1 QVPALA
7 GPSSP
12 EMQLLGLLLALLGAG
27 EWDGGWGLHIQVQ
40 EAVMI
45 QEGLCALVPCV
56 ILYSRS
62 VWNHSAPAYGY
73 WYWKKKNVNKQEEL
87 VATNDPDREADVT
100 KSPFQLVGDPR
111 ANDCSLGISEP
122 RKENSGRYFF
132 RLERESEKL
141 ASKSSLLN
149 LTITGLTQLPD
160 IHILEPLESG
170 RLSLLK
176 CSMPGACKGDLSPTF
191 SWTGASLR
199 SLGLDLEAYTTSEIK
214 VTPLPQDHGTYLTCR
229 VTLPK
234 IGVSTERTVQLNVS
248 CECQKLL
255 CRSLSLSLFLVLESQ
270 GNVTFLEAQKGQVL
284 QLLCTAEG
292 QPPVTLSWALENR
305 VLSRSH
311 PTGSRTLGLELPG
324 VKPGDAGHYTCR
336 AENRLGSQDRTLD
349 LSVQYPP
356 EELTVTVSQANRTEL
371 EILRNGSSL
380 PVLQGQ
386 SLRLVCVT
394 HSNPPA
400 RLSWVQGTK
409 TLSLSRSS
417 DPGVLELPVVQEEHE
432 GDLTCQAQNLLGT
445 QHFSLSLSVHYPPQ
459 LLGPF
464 CSWGAEGLTCSC
476 SSRAWPPPSL
486 RWWMGEA
493 LLDGDSSNA
502 SFMVTSSSAGTWA
515 NSSLILHGGVSSGLR
530 LSCEAR
536 NVHRVQRATVLLLP
550 GQRPWGGQGWAK
562 LPPSSH
568 YPLPPSSPQQGHRNT
583 SGSDSPPEAPPPARA
598 PPPAVEELELH
609 YASLS
614 FRGLRPREAQDPE
627 DATPPSTRSSRSA
640 SDGSPGRRQGPVL
653 CQPFSEATRC

>member
-1 QVPALA
+1 FLLPSVA
-7 GPSSP
+7 GS
-12 EMQLLGLLLALLGAG
+12 Q
-27 EWDGGWGLHIQVQ
+27 GGGGRLMRHPRLHIQVQ

-234 IGVSTERTVQLNVS
+234 IGVSTERTVQLN
-248 CECQKLL
+248 LL

-445 QHFSLSLSVHYPPQ
+445 QHFSLSLSVHCEWMRGHLGPGTRGHLLILSFLPTDPPQ

-464 CSWGAEGLTCSC
+464 CSWGAEGLTCRKSAEKNGPRTPC
-476 SSRAWPPPSL
+476 S
-486 RWWMGEA
+486 
-493 LLDGDSSNA
+493 
-502 SFMVTSSSAGTWA
+502 FQV
-515 NSSLILHGGVSSGLR
+515 
-530 LSCEAR
+530 
-536 NVHRVQRATVLLLP
+536 
-550 GQRPWGGQGWAK
+550 
-562 LPPSSH
+562 
-568 YPLPPSSPQQGHRNT
+568 Y
-583 SGSDSPPEAPPPARA
+583 SPPEAPPPARA

>member
-1 QVPALA
+1 
-7 GPSSP
+7 
-12 EMQLLGLLLALLGAG
+12 MQLLGLLLALLGAG
-27 EWDGGWGLHIQVQ
+27 EWDGGWGRQVRAGAVTEPLQPSKSPQKHPRLHIQVQ

-160 IHILEPLESG
+160 IHIPEPLESG

-248 CECQKLL
+248 YAPQHINI
-255 CRSLSLSLFLVLESQ
+255 SVPGSGGTVLESQ

-432 GDLTCQAQNLLGT
+432 GELTCQAQNLLGT
-445 QHFSLSLSVHYPPQ
+445 QHFSLSLSVHWKAE
-459 LLGPF
+459 LG
-464 CSWGAEGLTCSC
+464 
-476 SSRAWPPPSL
+476 
-486 RWWMGEA
+486 
-493 LLDGDSSNA
+493 
-502 SFMVTSSSAGTWA
+502 TSP
-515 NSSLILHGGVSSGLR
+515 
-530 LSCEAR
+530 
-536 NVHRVQRATVLLLP
+536 LLLVMGGAGVATLLCFCAGLIFFRMKSRRQAHMMDAARSAAARKAACVP
-550 GQRPWGGQGWAK
+550 GPICM
-562 LPPSSH
+562 
-568 YPLPPSSPQQGHRNT
+568 QGHRNT

-627 DATPPSTRSSRSA
+627 DAH
-640 SDGSPGRRQGPVL
+640 
-653 CQPFSEATRC
+653 ATEYAELKIRK